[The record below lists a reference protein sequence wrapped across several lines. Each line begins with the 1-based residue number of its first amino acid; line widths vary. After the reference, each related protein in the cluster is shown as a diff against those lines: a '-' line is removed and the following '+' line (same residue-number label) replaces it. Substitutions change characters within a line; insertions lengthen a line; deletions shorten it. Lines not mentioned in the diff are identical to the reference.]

1 MSKALLEKTFQ
12 EYQHTRSNLAKLV
25 GRKQQLETQLKENE
39 TVQKEFQLLSNDANI
54 FKLIGPTLLKQDK
67 NEARSHV
74 KTRLEFIRNE
84 IQKLD
89 EELKV
94 LELQEQ
100 EQAKQVSFYQ
110 FY

>member
-12 EYQHTRSNLAKLV
+12 EYQQTRSNLAKLV
-25 GRKQQLETQLKENE
+25 GKRQQLETQLKENE
-39 TVQKEFQLLSNDANI
+39 MVQKEFQLLSNEANI

-67 NEARSHV
+67 SESMSHV

-84 IQKLD
+84 IHKLD
-89 EELKV
+89 GELKA
-94 LELQEQ
+94 LESQEQ